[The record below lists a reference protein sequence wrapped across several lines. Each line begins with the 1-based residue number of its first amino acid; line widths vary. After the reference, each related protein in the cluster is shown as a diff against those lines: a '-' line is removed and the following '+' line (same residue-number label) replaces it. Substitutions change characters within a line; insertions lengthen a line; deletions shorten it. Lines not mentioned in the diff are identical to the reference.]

1 MKIIIA
7 LNILIL
13 LNYIQTIDYNIKT
26 YAELSKTIKKVIAGD
41 SIHLEDGLYLGQI
54 KVIDKSGTS
63 TKPIVLKGSRNAI
76 LNGNS
81 TLTGR
86 CIHFF
91 NSNHWILD
99 GFTLTNGLQAIMLD
113 NSSNNLINN
122 VYVHHTGIE
131 AVHFRL
137 NSTDNCI
144 QNSTISFTGRTDP
157 GRGEGLWSIYIIK
170 FLIFA
175 ANFLCL

>member
-1 MKIIIA
+1 
-7 LNILIL
+7 
-13 LNYIQTIDYNIKT
+13 
-26 YAELSKTIKKVIAGD
+26 
-41 SIHLEDGLYLGQI
+41 
-54 KVIDKSGTS
+54 
-63 TKPIVLKGSRNAI
+63 
-76 LNGNS
+76 
-81 TLTGR
+81 
-86 CIHFF
+86 
-91 NSNHWILD
+91 
-99 GFTLTNGLQAIMLD
+99 MLD

-157 GRGEGLWSIYIIK
+157 GRGEGLWSTYIIK